1 MWETI
6 KEVLNGGNAVFVLSF
21 ILAVIVFIVIF
32 IRHGFISIRT
42 KHVKI
47 GKVKPEREIIRRQV
61 ETAHEFIMSIEGKI
75 PRTEQY
81 GGYFTRYI
89 LERVYD
95 KVIEWI
101 MFNHITMSQMYV
113 EDKQDCICNLVYLF
127 DVGDDYKTPEFNL
140 RMRNWTKELIEK
152 LVQTRDL
159 YSEV

>member
-1 MWETI
+1 MWEAI
-6 KEVLNGGNAVFVLSF
+6 KEVLNGGNAVFILSF
-21 ILAVIVFIVIF
+21 VLAVIILVVIF

-127 DVGDDYKTPEFNL
+127 DVGDDYKTPEFNC
-140 RMRNWTKELIEK
+140 RMRTWTKELIEK
-152 LVQTRDL
+152 LVQIRDL